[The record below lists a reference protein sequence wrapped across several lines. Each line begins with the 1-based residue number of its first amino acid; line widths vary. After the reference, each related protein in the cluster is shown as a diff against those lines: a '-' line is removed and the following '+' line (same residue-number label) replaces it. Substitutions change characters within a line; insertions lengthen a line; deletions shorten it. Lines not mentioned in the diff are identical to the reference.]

1 MARTFLTSERYR
13 GYPRPFRKP
22 AMSDLARAF
31 LDQSRTYLKGEY
43 LPRIEKAL
51 ESLSEDD
58 FWWRPNAASNS
69 AGNLVL
75 HLAGNVRQWIVH
87 GIGGA
92 ADVRERDKEFAADGG
107 ISKADAIARLQSSVN
122 DACAIFE
129 SMDIHDLEDSYTPQ
143 AQQATGFEAIYHVV
157 EHFSMHVGQ
166 IIWIAK
172 ARSGEGMGFYVESP
186 GGRAKLAWVP
196 TPEGPLAP

>member
-1 MARTFLTSERYR
+1 M
-13 GYPRPFRKP
+13 PFGTNSGLGSRFWKTESP
-22 AMSDLARAF
+22 MSDTAQAF

-51 ESLSEDD
+51 ETLSEDD
-58 FWWRPNAASNS
+58 FWWRPNEASNS

-92 ADVRERDKEFAADGG
+92 EDTRHRDAEFAATGDV
-107 ISKADAIARLQSSVN
+107 SKAKALEQLYASVN
-122 DACAIFE
+122 DACDVIAGLTE
-129 SMDIHDLEDSYTPQ
+129 SDLQKRYTPQ
-143 AQQATGFEAIYHVV
+143 AHDVTGLEAIYHVV

-172 ARSGEGMGFYVESP
+172 ARSGQGMGFYALRP
-186 GGRAKLAWVP
+186 GGLAKLTWTP
-196 TPEGPLAP
+196 TPDGPKAR